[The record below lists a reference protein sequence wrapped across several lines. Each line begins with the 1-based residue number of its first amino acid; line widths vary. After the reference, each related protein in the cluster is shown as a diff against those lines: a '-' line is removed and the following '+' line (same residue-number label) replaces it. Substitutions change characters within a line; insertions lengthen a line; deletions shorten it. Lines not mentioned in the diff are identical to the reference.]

1 MSNEFERL
9 MDDLDPEQGGP
20 LLTLT
25 SKERHDVARFIEKL
39 RQWGRYNTI
48 MTDLSPFLTDAKTV
62 IEGELSREI
71 LQYAKETGEFPV
83 NMKEFMVSQPQPLQY
98 IWENSQNMRDLMTR
112 AAIRFIE
119 MNDDLSMGK
128 INDVFTQLARK
139 IYKTILTG
147 PYLGRARQSFERMG
161 DEPY

>member
-1 MSNEFERL
+1 MNEFETL
-9 MDDLDPEQGGP
+9 IDQLDPEQGGP

-25 SKERHDVARFIEKL
+25 SKERHDVARYIEKL
-39 RQWGRYNTI
+39 RQWGRYNTV

-62 IEGELSREI
+62 IEGELSSEM

-83 NMKEFMVSQPQPLQY
+83 NMKEFMMSQPKPLQY

-139 IYKTILTG
+139 IYRTILTG

>member
-1 MSNEFERL
+1 MNEFESL
-9 MDDLDPEQGGP
+9 IDQLDPEQGGP

-83 NMKEFMVSQPQPLQY
+83 NMKEFMASQPQPLQY

>member
-1 MSNEFERL
+1 MNEFETL
-9 MDDLDPEQGGP
+9 IDQLDPEQGGP

-25 SKERHDVARFIEKL
+25 SKERHDVARYIEKL
-39 RQWGRYNTI
+39 RQWGRYNTV

-62 IEGELSREI
+62 IEGELSSEI

-83 NMKEFMVSQPQPLQY
+83 NMKEFMMSQPKPLQY

-139 IYKTILTG
+139 IYRTILTG
-147 PYLGRARQSFERMG
+147 PYLGRARQSFELMG

>member
-1 MSNEFERL
+1 MNEFETL
-9 MDDLDPEQGGP
+9 IDQLDPEQGGP

-25 SKERHDVARFIEKL
+25 SKERHDVARYIEKL
-39 RQWGRYNTI
+39 RQWGRYNTV

-62 IEGELSREI
+62 IEGELSSEI

-83 NMKEFMVSQPQPLQY
+83 NMKEFMMSQPKPLQY
-98 IWENSQNMRDLMTR
+98 IWENSQSMRDLMTR

>member
-1 MSNEFERL
+1 MNEFERL
-9 MDDLDPEQGGP
+9 IDELDPAQGGP
-20 LLTLT
+20 LLTLS

-39 RQWGRYNTI
+39 RQWGRYNTV

-62 IEGELSREI
+62 IEGELSSEI

-83 NMKEFMVSQPQPLQY
+83 NMKEFMVSQPKPLQY

-139 IYKTILTG
+139 IYRTILTG
-147 PYLGRARQSFERMG
+147 PYLGRARQSFERMSFVC
-161 DEPY
+161 

>member
-83 NMKEFMVSQPQPLQY
+83 NMVDFIKTQPKP
-98 IWENSQNMRDLMTR
+98 SG
-112 AAIRFIE
+112 
-119 MNDDLSMGK
+119 S
-128 INDVFTQLARK
+128 
-139 IYKTILTG
+139 
-147 PYLGRARQSFERMG
+147 
-161 DEPY
+161 